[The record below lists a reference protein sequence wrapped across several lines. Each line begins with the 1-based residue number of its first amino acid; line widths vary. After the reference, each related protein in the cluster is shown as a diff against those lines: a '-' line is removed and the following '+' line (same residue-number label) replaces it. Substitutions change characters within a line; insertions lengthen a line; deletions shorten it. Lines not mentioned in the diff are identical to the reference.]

1 MPRVLL
7 LLPSAT
13 YRAPDFLAA
22 ARALGVEVVVA
33 SDRRQALSGVLGDR
47 ALTLDLREPERAAER
62 IVRLADRSP
71 LDAVVAADDG
81 GVLAAAHACERLGL
95 RGNPPT
101 AAART
106 RDKAALREALA
117 AAEVAQPEFR
127 VVEPGADVAALAAE
141 VGPPCVVKPL
151 PLSASRGVI
160 RADDPRGAAVAAE
173 RIRSILAR
181 SGRDAAAERL
191 LVERYEPGAEVAVEG
206 LLVEGRLK
214 VLAVFDKPDPLEGPY
229 FEETLF
235 VTPSRLP
242 AETLRAVEESAGA
255 AASALGLREGPVHA
269 ELRVGPGGRI
279 AVLELAA
286 RTIGGLCARTLRFGL
301 EVSLE
306 ELVLRHGLGLP
317 LGGLQRE
324 VAAAGVM
331 MLPIPKAGVLEEVRG
346 QQEARALPGIAGLE
360 LSIRPGREVCPLPE
374 GDRYL
379 GFLFARAERPA
390 DVEASLRAAHSKLD
404 VRIAAPAATAA
415 APPPAAALAS

>member
-22 ARALGVEVVVA
+22 ARVLGVEVVVA

-47 ALTLDLREPERAAER
+47 ALTLDLRDPERAAER
-62 IVRLADRSP
+62 IVQLADRSP

-95 RGNPPT
+95 RGNPPV

-117 AAEVAQPEFR
+117 MAEVAQPDFR
-127 VVEPGADVAALAAE
+127 VVEPGVDVAALAAE

-151 PLSASRGVI
+151 SLSASRGVI
-160 RADDPRGAAVAAE
+160 RADDPRAAAAAAE
-173 RIRSILAR
+173 RVRSILAN
-181 SGRDAAAERL
+181 SGRDTAEHL
-191 LVERYEPGAEVAVEG
+191 LVERYEPGVEVAVEG
-206 LLVEGRLK
+206 LLVDGRLE

-242 AETLRAVEESAGA
+242 AETLRAVEEAAGA

-269 ELRVGPGGRI
+269 ELRVGPAGRV

-301 EVSLE
+301 GVSLE
-306 ELVLRHGLGLP
+306 ELVLRHALGLP
-317 LGGLQRE
+317 LAGLQRE

-331 MLPIPKAGVLEEVRG
+331 MLPIPTAGVLEEVRG
-346 QQEARALPGIAGLE
+346 QQEARGVPGIAGLE
-360 LSIRPGREVCPLPE
+360 LSIRPGRAVCPLPE

-390 DVEASLRAAHSKLD
+390 EVEAALRAAHAELE
-404 VRIAAPAATAA
+404 VRIAAPQAATAPS
-415 APPPAAALAS
+415 PPPAAALAS